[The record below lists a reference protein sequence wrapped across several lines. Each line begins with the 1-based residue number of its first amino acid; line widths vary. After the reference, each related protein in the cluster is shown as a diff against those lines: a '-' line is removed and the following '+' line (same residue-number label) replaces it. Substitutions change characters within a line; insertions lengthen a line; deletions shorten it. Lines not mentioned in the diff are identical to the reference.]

1 MARTSIRKR
10 RADRGDS
17 PSQSRVG
24 TPSDVPTQTT
34 DVDQPSGDERPAKKK
49 RGSARENFEERF
61 DVANRSTEEVLR
73 AFSCSFILFLKD

>member
-1 MARTSIRKR
+1 M
-10 RADRGDS
+10 
-17 PSQSRVG
+17 
-24 TPSDVPTQTT
+24 PTQTT

-49 RGSARENFEERF
+49 RGAARENFEERF